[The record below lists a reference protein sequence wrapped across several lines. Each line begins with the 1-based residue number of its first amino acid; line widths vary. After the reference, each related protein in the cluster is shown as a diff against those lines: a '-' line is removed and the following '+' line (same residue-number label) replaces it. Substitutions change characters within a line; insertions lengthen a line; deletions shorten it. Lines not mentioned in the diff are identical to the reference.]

1 MSFSRKQ
8 IQTETTP
15 VMSFHRRI
23 VKTRA
28 ALMET
33 MKGHA
38 MEEMEDQRFSIIP
51 IPEIT
56 LPKEEDDPKAVGP
69 KLYVRDDGTV
79 DWDGALQDR
88 SALQNFGTA
97 VWARINGQN
106 PESLDDEA
114 ELVEEHAPKPVT
126 VKIEETEAIRK
137 ERDKLRALELE
148 LDEMETKHL
157 ALLNS
162 GTGCMSLVL
171 ADCCLFDS
179 FSTSTC

>member
-1 MSFSRKQ
+1 MLLPQ
-8 IQTETTP
+8 IKNRSP
-15 VMSFHRRI
+15 CSHFCSCIRRI

-28 ALMET
+28 DLLET
-33 MKGHA
+33 MQNHA
-38 MEEMEDQRFSIIP
+38 GEVVEEQSGFSIP

-106 PESLDDEA
+106 PESLA
-114 ELVEEHAPKPVT
+114 EGEDMAVEQVHSTKAVT
-126 VKIEETEAIRK
+126 VKIEETDDIRA
-137 ERDKLRALELE
+137 ERAALDALKVEYTK
-148 LDEMETKHL
+148 MEGEHT

-162 GTGCMSLVL
+162 GMHHVVRCCCYGCF
-171 ADCCLFDS
+171 CR
-179 FSTSTC
+179 